1 MTIPAGSTVTLRVL
15 LTVGNKAAD
24 AEALALDVGSTPESF
39 DRTWASTHQ
48 RWQARWAS
56 AFDPAAAAA
65 VGAESESD
73 FSGLLPTLNLGS
85 SASAVG
91 LKRVF
96 YMSALSV
103 ISLLRTNLPLAAKH
117 VYTTSQGNSEPLRK
131 GGVVI
136 GGAVSYYWVRV

>member
-1 MTIPAGSTVTLRVL
+1 M
-15 LTVGNKAAD
+15 
-24 AEALALDVGSTPESF
+24 
-39 DRTWASTHQ
+39 
-48 RWQARWAS
+48 
-56 AFDPAAAAA
+56 
-65 VGAESESD
+65 
-73 FSGLLPTLNLGS
+73 
-85 SASAVG
+85 G

-136 GGAVSYYWVRV
+136 GGAVSYYWVRVWDPSAPVSFVALAH

>member
-15 LTVGNKAAD
+15 LTVGNTAAD
-24 AEALALDVGSTPESF
+24 AAAIALDVGSTPESF

-48 RWQARWAS
+48 HWQARWAS
-56 AFDPAAAAA
+56 AFEPSAAAAA
-65 VGAESESD
+65 GTAGAD

-85 SASAVG
+85 STSAVG
-91 LKRVF
+91 LKRVY